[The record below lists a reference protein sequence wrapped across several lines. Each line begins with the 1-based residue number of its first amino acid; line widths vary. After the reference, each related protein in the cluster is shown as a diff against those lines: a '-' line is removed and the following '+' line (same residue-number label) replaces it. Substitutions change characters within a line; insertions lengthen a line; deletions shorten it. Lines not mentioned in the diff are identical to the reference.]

1 MKRII
6 AVLIAGIMLCI
17 IPCAAVTNGDED
29 ISQYVHIK
37 YAMYDGAEL
46 FGDVE
51 IPDGVFFVRAS
62 FFLAKD
68 EAVILIIPISR
79 EGLFQIDIAGNF
91 VYIAIGIVD
100 SPCAIVP
107 GCGTVYK
114 TAVVSM
120 I

>member
-1 MKRII
+1 MKKLFVLLLVGAILC
-6 AVLIAGIMLCI
+6 AVPA
-17 IPCAAVTNGDED
+17 CANTAYDED
-29 ISQYVHIK
+29 ISQYVYIK
-37 YAMYDGAEL
+37 YAMYDGLEL

-62 FFLAKD
+62 FFLARD

-79 EGLFQIDIAGNF
+79 EGLFQIDITGNF
-91 VYIAIGIVD
+91 NYIAVGIVD

-114 TAVVSM
+114 TASVTF